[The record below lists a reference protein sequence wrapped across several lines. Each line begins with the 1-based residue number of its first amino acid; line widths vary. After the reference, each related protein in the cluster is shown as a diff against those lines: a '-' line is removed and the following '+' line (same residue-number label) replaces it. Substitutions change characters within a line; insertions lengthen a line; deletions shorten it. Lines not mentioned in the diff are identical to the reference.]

1 MARAFGE
8 LFKSLRIGGG
18 QTLRG
23 FCQVHGFDPGNVSKM
38 ERGLLA
44 PPQSPDKLGEY
55 ALALGLSAK
64 SAEYAEFVDL
74 GLACSGQIP
83 ADVMQDE
90 ELVAKL
96 PALLRTVSGK
106 KLSSKQLDE
115 FIETIRRA

>member
-1 MARAFGE
+1 VARAFGE
-8 LFKSLRIGGG
+8 LFKSLRVQSG
-18 QTLRG
+18 QTLRR
-23 FCQVHGFDPGNVSKM
+23 FCQSHGFDPGNVSKL
-38 ERGLLA
+38 ERGLLP

-55 ALALGLSAK
+55 ALALGLSAE
-64 SAEYAEFVDL
+64 SRELAEFVDL

-83 ADVMQDE
+83 ADVMRDE
-90 ELVAKL
+90 ELVARL